1 MDWSKK
7 LPGIAG
13 IGDFFLGNRPEW
25 GSFVVRKSV
34 STAVGVKKS
43 PKSKDFGEQHRYK

>member
-13 IGDFFLGNRPEW
+13 IGGFFLEKW
-25 GSFVVRKSV
+25 IKWFISAVQKTEFAAVR
-34 STAVGVKKS
+34 VKKS
-43 PKSKDFGEQHRYK
+43 PKSKDFGVQLGYK

>member
-13 IGDFFLGNRPEW
+13 IGGFFPENRPKW
-25 GSFVVRKSV
+25 GSSAVQNSKF
-34 STAVGVKKS
+34 TTVGVKKS
-43 PKSKDFGEQHRYK
+43 PKSKDFGEEIGYK

>member
-13 IGDFFLGNRPEW
+13 IGGFFPENRPEW
-25 GSFVVRKSV
+25 GSFAVRKSV
-34 STAVGVKKS
+34 STAVGIKKS
-43 PKSKDFGEQHRYK
+43 PKSKDFGEPHGYK